1 MKKIFHLITVFCLL
15 ITYASHAQNI
25 PETALENIIKSY
37 TSRGMKLEKTYYP
50 DFEKEHPNNT
60 NLLTPCYPGKKLV
73 IVTAVA
79 SQPEDWY
86 FKAGYRNQLSPRSST
101 LTEKKID
108 GNTYWTDYMIASFP
122 PEFNDQS
129 DECQTVNAYDK
140 NNMDL
145 PVYIM
150 IFTSTE

>member
-1 MKKIFHLITVFCLL
+1 MKNTFHFTILL
-15 ITYASHAQNI
+15 FILSVSVTHAQI
-25 PETALENIIKSY
+25 VPETALENIVKSY

-50 DFEKEHPNNT
+50 DFEKEHPNNA

-73 IVTAVA
+73 IATVVG
-79 SQPEDWY
+79 SEPEDWY

-108 GNTYWTDYMIASFP
+108 GVTYWTDYMIASFP
-122 PEFNDQS
+122 PALNDQS
-129 DECQTVNAYDK
+129 DECQVVNAYDK
-140 NNMDL
+140 KNMDL

-150 IFTSTE
+150 LFTSAE